1 MTKDCEKYKGLMM
14 GLMDNELTEE
24 EAGEVNSHLT
34 RCEACREEYRQLQK
48 TTTKL
53 KDISYAEPHDEVLD
67 RVWKSPY
74 SRFTRN
80 FGLFMVL
87 GGWIVLVAY
96 AIYEGLS
103 SSREALLPKTAMAVV
118 IVGFVIL
125 LVSVIWGRIKTYK
138 SDPYKE
144 VQR

>member
-14 GLMDNELTEE
+14 GLMDNELSGE
-24 EAGEVNSHLT
+24 EASEVNSHLT
-34 RCEACREEYRQLQK
+34 RCATCREEYRQLQK
-48 TTTKL
+48 ASSKL
-53 KDISYAEPHDEVLD
+53 EDISFAEPHDEVLD

-74 SRFTRN
+74 SRFARN

-87 GGWIVLVAY
+87 GGWLVLVVY
-96 AIYEGLS
+96 AIYEALS
-103 SSREALLPKTAMAVV
+103 SPGEALLPKTAMAVV

-125 LVSVIWGRIKTYK
+125 LISIIWGRLKTYK

>member
-1 MTKDCEKYKGLMM
+1 MM
-14 GLMDNELTEE
+14 GLMDNELTEA
-24 EAGEVNSHLT
+24 EASKVNSHLI
-34 RCEACREEYRQLQK
+34 CCAACREEYRQLQK
-48 TTTKL
+48 TTAAL
-53 KDISYAEPHDEVLD
+53 KDISCAEPHDDVLD
-67 RVWKSPY
+67 KVWKSPY

-96 AIYEGLS
+96 AIYEALS

-118 IVGFVIL
+118 IVGFLIL
-125 LVSVIWGRIKTYK
+125 LVSVILGRIKTYK

>member
-1 MTKDCEKYKGLMM
+1 MTKNCEKYKGLMM
-14 GLMDNELTEE
+14 GLMDNELSEE
-24 EAGEVNSHLT
+24 EASEVNSHLT
-34 RCEACREEYRQLQK
+34 RCAACREEYRQLQK
-48 TTTKL
+48 TTAAL

-96 AIYEGLS
+96 AIYEALS